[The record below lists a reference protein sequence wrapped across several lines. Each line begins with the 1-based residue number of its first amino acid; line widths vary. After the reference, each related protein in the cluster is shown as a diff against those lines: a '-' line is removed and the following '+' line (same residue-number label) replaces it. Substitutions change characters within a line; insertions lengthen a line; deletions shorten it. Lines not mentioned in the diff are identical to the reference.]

1 MIYESFSDKD
11 TLKAACDFSKNLK
24 VGAII
29 CLDGELG
36 AGKTVF
42 VKGIALGLG
51 IKEDIVSPTFTIMQ
65 VYKGGLLPLY
75 HFDAYRIADIDEMY
89 EIGFEEYLFGS
100 GVCIIE
106 WSELIK
112 ELIPDSAVR
121 IRLEKDLSRGFE
133 YRRIIFERSGTKKND

>member
-89 EIGFEEYLFGS
+89 EIGFEDYLFGS

-106 WSELIK
+106 WSELI
-112 ELIPDSAVR
+112 EDIIPDSAIKIR
-121 IRLEKDLSRGFE
+121 IDRDVQKGLD
-133 YRRIIFERSGTKKND
+133 YRRITVEGL